1 MTDDLLEREGIKSP
15 AGPALIMGAV
25 AGILVFF
32 LGTLVNLVLLD
43 SGKPFAMTHF
53 AVAVAAGL
61 AAFKMGATLGRVAV
75 VGIAALVGSSLLFWF
90 AGCAM
95 GTAILYQ
102 SVDFS
107 NPRGPDLVNAFQ
119 IIDIWGFILSV
130 ILIVVG
136 ALVGSMYGE
145 P

>member
-1 MTDDLLEREGIKSP
+1 VADDLLEREGIKSP

-43 SGKPFAMTHF
+43 SEKPFAMTHF

-61 AAFKMGATLGRVAV
+61 AAFKMGAPLGRVAM
-75 VGIAALVGSSLLFWF
+75 VGIAALIGSSFLFWF

-102 SVDFS
+102 SMDFA
-107 NPRGPDLVNAFQ
+107 NPRSPDLVNAFQ